1 MLMTGLPP
9 IFLAMLTGLGAG
21 LLLSMPVGPVNLTI
35 LNWATRRG
43 FLAGMLVGLG
53 ASSMELI
60 YCAIAFT
67 GFTKFFEYRM
77 IKTLM
82 EVFTFVF
89 FLLLGLKF
97 LRAKNLDA
105 PTEFG
110 AAAQKIQAR
119 VDEKFHPES
128 AFMTGFI
135 RVLGN
140 FGVLLFWIVL
150 AANFLSRDLVA
161 NKLAD
166 KAACI
171 AGVALGIN
179 AWFCGLSFTA
189 SRQCNQF
196 NEPALLRLERF
207 SGVCLLA
214 LGIAQGIHIA
224 WQLARH
230 RI

>member
-1 MLMTGLPP
+1 MLMNEFLP
-9 IFLAMLTGLGAG
+9 ILIALLTGLGAG

-43 FLAGMLVGLG
+43 FFAGMLVGLG

-67 GFTKFFEYRM
+67 GFTKFFEVKI

-89 FLLLGLKF
+89 FLFLGQKF
-97 LRAKNLDA
+97 LRAQNLDA

-110 AAAQKIQAR
+110 PAARKMQAR
-119 VDEKFHPES
+119 VDEKFQPQS

-135 RVLGN
+135 RVMGN

-161 NKLAD
+161 NTLAA
-166 KAACI
+166 KTACI
-171 AGVALGIN
+171 AGVALGLN
-179 AWFCGLSFTA
+179 LWFSGLSFTA
-189 SRQCNQF
+189 SRQCGQF

-207 SGVCLLA
+207 SGFCLLA
-214 LGIAQGIHIA
+214 LGVGQGIHIA
-224 WQLARH
+224 WQLAKH